1 MPLSDGLWCP
11 LRRYN
16 WCTGEDLR
24 TECCRNSAEGERETM
39 PGPKKIKLTTKKKKT
54 ATTQAASTSHA
65 VSENGSQEPQASS
78 QNAIETSS
86 QIGKRSRES
95 ALVANVNSVDKK
107 LKTGDQYDSRSS
119 SMANGASA
127 SSSSSSAA
135 ATEGAN
141 SVSGTKHQEEEARKK
156 EMQRRRMERL
166 AALKQKGE
174 FGKANSAN
182 NSNSSDAPKDSNDE
196 STKEE
201 SEKQKKLEAAKKA
214 AQERRMARLQ
224 KLKEKKNGEA
234 NTTGTSGS
242 SDSGNTSNEKDYDP
256 LDEYLS
262 QLGYHPPSGTAS
274 NAAQTIT
281 LEEILSGEN
290 TIPEENEQEGTQVA
304 DSQNQQSV
312 RPDDEQYRKE
322 FIEKLRGTAKTEA
335 ETEEQDTNGENK
347 KKKGPQTGRLFEE
360 DVEEDTPLD
369 FENLSPE
376 ERKSALEI
384 LHEKMAKKDLQP
396 VDHSKIDYINFRKSF
411 YIPALEV
418 KNMSQEEV
426 SKVRDDNEMKVRGR
440 HVPNPVRSWEDC
452 GLSDQVM
459 SVLRKLH
466 FEEPFPIQK
475 QALPVIM
482 SGRDMIGVAKTGS
495 GKTAAYLIPMFRH
508 ILDQP
513 PIREY
518 EGPIGLIMAP
528 SRELVTQIHS
538 VAKKFANALNLRTTA
553 VYGGASIAEQI
564 ANLKRGSDIVVCS
577 PGRMID
583 LLTLNSGR
591 VLSLERVTYL
601 VLDEA
606 DRMFDL
612 GFEPQIKRII
622 QNTRPDRQTV
632 MFSATF
638 PSHVESLARKILA
651 NPVEIVVGGRA
662 KSSSDVEQF
671 VEVRSEE
678 TKFKRLLQLLGIWYE
693 RGRTLIFVDTKEHC
707 DLLFAE
713 LMRAGYDPL
722 SLHGGKDQFD
732 RDSTIA
738 DFKNGRR
745 TVLVATSVAGR
756 GLDVKEL
763 ELVVNYNCPNHLE
776 DYVHRVGRTGRAGRK
791 GTAYTFITP
800 EEGQYAPDLVK
811 ALNDNKQE
819 VPEELQ
825 KLADEHNTKVKKGE
839 ARKRRSGYST
849 KGFKFDGSD
858 LSDAQWQELLE
869 RLRHDVNAGNADAY
883 ELEKAEEE
891 YRQWKQ
897 VKAEKRQKAQQDPQ
911 LENKSSV
918 PNPKAMDARAQAAAR
933 AADIQRQLGMPVDA
947 AAAYEDELEIND
959 YPQRARWKIQ
969 TKEIVDNYIPEY
981 SECAVSTRG
990 VYVPPGKNPP
1000 SGQRK
1005 LHLYIEGPT
1014 KTAVAKAKAELK
1026 RILEETT
1033 MKVGF
1038 DPEQYAAMPG
1048 F

>member
-1 MPLSDGLWCP
+1 MPP
-11 LRRYN
+11 
-16 WCTGEDLR
+16 
-24 TECCRNSAEGERETM
+24 M
-39 PGPKKIKLTTKKKKT
+39 KKIKLTTKKKQPQTETKNTSNEASSGSNASLT
-54 ATTQAASTSHA
+54 ASSADTKVDQSSHA
-65 VSENGSQEPQASS
+65 SNTAGTGVRQRENGEEMASDRPQ
-78 QNAIETSS
+78 
-86 QIGKRSRES
+86 KRT
-95 ALVANVNSVDKK
+95 K
-107 LKTGDQYDSRSS
+107 LDE
-119 SMANGASA
+119 NGASA
-127 SSSSSSAA
+127 EHNDENKGTQVSSSSGDAA
-135 ATEGAN
+135 SPMNGSATEQ
-141 SVSGTKHQEEEARKK
+141 SGQSAQDEEEERKREK
-156 EMQRRRMERL
+156 QRKRLERL

-174 FGKANSAN
+174 FGKKNTSSGVTSGSSNTQN
-182 NSNSSDAPKDSNDE
+182 NSESNALDSA
-196 STKEE
+196 
-201 SEKQKKLEAAKKA
+201 KQKKLEEAKKA
-214 AQERRMARLQ
+214 AQRRRLARLEAMKKSG
-224 KLKEKKNGEA
+224 KLSTSA
-234 NTTGTSGS
+234 ASTTD
-242 SDSGNTSNEKDYDP
+242 SDSTVTAQSGAGNSSSTSASSDP

-262 QLGYHPPSGTAS
+262 TLGYNGPGTHREDV
-274 NAAQTIT
+274 AARHSIT
-281 LEEILSGEN
+281 LEEIMGDSSTQDSNSNETDRSSQEG
-290 TIPEENEQEGTQVA
+290 NEQ
-304 DSQNQQSV
+304 QQGSNTEQEQTY
-312 RPDDEQYRKE
+312 RPDDEEYLKE
-322 FIEKLRGTAKTEA
+322 FIERLKGRKKEEEEA
-335 ETEEQDTNGENK
+335 NSKAEQNK
-347 KKKGPQTGRLFEE
+347 EGQSMEATGTGRIFEE
-360 DVEEDTPLD
+360 DIDEGAPVDS
-369 FENLSPE
+369 ENLSPE

-396 VDHSKIDYINFRKSF
+396 VDHSKIDYIDFRKCF
-411 YIPALEV
+411 YIPAPEV
-418 KNMSQEEV
+418 KNLSEQEV
-426 SKVRDDNEMKVRGR
+426 AKFRDESEMKVRGR
-440 HVPNPVRSWEDC
+440 NVPNPVRNWEDC
-452 GLSDQVM
+452 GLSDTVM
-459 SVLRKLH
+459 SVLHKLR
-466 FEEPFPIQK
+466 FEEPFPIQR

-513 PIREY
+513 RIREY

-528 SRELVTQIHS
+528 SRELVAQIYS
-538 VAKKFANALNLRTTA
+538 VAKKFASALGLRTTA

-606 DRMFDL
+606 DRMFDM

-662 KSSSDVEQF
+662 KSSSDVEQV
-671 VEVRSEE
+671 VEVRSEDS
-678 TKFKRLLQLLGIWYE
+678 KFKRLLQLLGEWYE
-693 RGRTLIFVDTKEHC
+693 RGRILIFVDTKEHC

-713 LMRAGYDPL
+713 LMRAGYDPV

-738 DFKNGRR
+738 DFKNGRK
-745 TVLVATSVAGR
+745 TVMAATSVAGR
-756 GLDVKEL
+756 GLDVKDL
-763 ELVVNYNCPNHLE
+763 ELVINYNCPNHLE
-776 DYVHRVGRTGRAGRK
+776 DYVHRVGRTGRAGKK

-800 EEGQYAPDLVK
+800 EEAQYAPDLVK
-811 ALNDNKQE
+811 ALRENKQD

-825 KLADEHNTKVKKGE
+825 KLANDHNQKVKKGE

-849 KGFKFDGSD
+849 KGFKFDGTD
-858 LSDAQWQELLE
+858 LSEEQWQELLD
-869 RLRHDVNAGNADAY
+869 RLRHDISAGNADAY

-891 YRQWKQ
+891 YKQWKQ
-897 VKAEKRQKAQQDPQ
+897 SKEEKRQRAQERQQPT
-911 LENKSSV
+911 KSSA
-918 PNPKAMDARAQAAAR
+918 PDAKAMDARAQAAAR

-947 AAAYEDELEIND
+947 SAGYEDELEIND

-969 TKEIVDNYIPEY
+969 TKDIVDNYIPEY

-1000 SGQRK
+1000 SGERR

-1033 MKVGF
+1033 MKIGF